1 MGVEALPAHGV
12 QDVDQADG
20 EGRARADP
28 RARRQIA
35 LVKKLD
41 ALRVVETERLQP
53 GPNGGVQ
60 DLGNRPDRL
69 DMGPDDAMTDAEER
83 RQEAGAYIAMLVD
96 GHRQHGDSVPPPKN
110 ETRYGVREIAMS
122 I

>member
-28 RARRQIA
+28 GARRQIA

-41 ALRVVETERLQP
+41 ALRVVETEGLQP
-53 GPNGGVQ
+53 GPHGRVQ
-60 DLGNRPDRL
+60 DLGNRSDRL
-69 DMGPDDAMTDAEER
+69 DVGPDDAMTDAEER
-83 RQEAGAYIAMLVD
+83 RQEAGAYVAMLVD
-96 GHRQHGDSVPPPKN
+96 GHRQHRAALPP
-110 ETRYGVREIAMS
+110 I
-122 I
+122 